1 MSDKQPAAQG
11 EAPHKKGAPIL
22 PIIGVVLILNMVMV
36 GKIFMGGS
44 GGGAAKENKAE
55 KHEEIVGVKM
65 PLEEFLVNLA
75 GSNDHYLKATLSL
88 GLRKGETEEKLKEEV
103 APIRDSILSI
113 LTTKQPEDLAT
124 EAGKEKLKKELVEK
138 INKEIG
144 GDKVVKVYFMSFATQ

>member
-36 GKIFMGGS
+36 GKIFMGG
-44 GGGAAKENKAE
+44 GGAAKESGKAE
-55 KHEEIVGVKM
+55 KHEEVVGVKL

-75 GSNDHYLKATLSL
+75 GNNDHYLKATFNL
-88 GLRKGETEEKLKEEV
+88 GLRKGETEEKFKEEI
-103 APIRDSILSI
+103 APIRDAILSI

-124 EAGKEKLKKELVEK
+124 EAGKEKLKKEMVEK
-138 INKEIG
+138 INKELG